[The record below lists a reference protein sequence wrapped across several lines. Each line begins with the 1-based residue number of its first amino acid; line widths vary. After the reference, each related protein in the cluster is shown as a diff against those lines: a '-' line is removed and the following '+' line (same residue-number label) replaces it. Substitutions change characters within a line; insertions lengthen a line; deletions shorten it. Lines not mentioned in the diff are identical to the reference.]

1 MTELSQYLNTFI
13 ALFAVSNPIG
23 NLPIYLGL
31 TAAKSVKEQK
41 QTIRTASLAFVIIL
55 LISLVMGQA
64 ILAAF
69 GISIASFRVAGGF
82 LIFLM
87 GFHMLQAKTSQ
98 IAHTK
103 EENEE
108 AQTASSIAVVPLA
121 IPLLAGPGTIS
132 SVIVFAHNTQ
142 SWGEKIGLAIVILVL
157 AGLIF
162 ISYSFAPAIGQLLG
176 KTGMN
181 IVTRI
186 MGLITMAIAV
196 EFMADGLSSLFPGW
210 K

>member
-1 MTELSQYLNTFI
+1 
-13 ALFAVSNPIG
+13 
-23 NLPIYLGL
+23 
-31 TAAKSVKEQK
+31 
-41 QTIRTASLAFVIIL
+41 
-55 LISLVMGQA
+55 MGQA
-64 ILAAF
+64 ILEAF

-87 GFHMLQAKTSQ
+87 GFHMLQAKTS
-98 IAHTK
+98 AVSHTK
-103 EENEE
+103 EENQA
-108 AQTASSIAVVPLA
+108 AQEASSIAIVPLA

-142 SWGEKIGLAIVILVL
+142 SLAEKIGLAIVILAL
-157 AGLIF
+157 ATFIF
-162 ISYSFAPAIGQLLG
+162 ITYSFAPAIGKLLG

-196 EFMADGLSSLFPGW
+196 EFMANGLEVLFPGW